1 MQKSGVISGP
11 LLVHLLKRVNPQCSK
26 QNTMETLVVT
36 VSDRKQAQ
44 RITKELG
51 KQEGVVE
58 VEMKTSTTSH
68 RKKQVEVEAIT
79 RASEASLAEAWNSPE
94 DDIWDDFYKELCTK
108 KVIWFLLISR
118 SVAVLN

>member
-1 MQKSGVISGP
+1 
-11 LLVHLLKRVNPQCSK
+11 
-26 QNTMETLVVT
+26 METLVVT

-51 KQEGVVE
+51 KQKGVVE
-58 VEMKTSTTSH
+58 VEMKTSLASH
-68 RKKQVEVEAIT
+68 RKKRVEVEDVA

-108 KVIWFLLISR
+108 KEIQSLLISR
-118 SVAVLN
+118 SAVVLN